1 MQGLWLGCT
10 GVQLLPVCMR
20 VQSFLTLGDPMDCS
34 PPSSSVPGISQARK
48 LEWIV
53 ISYYRGSFQ
62 PRDQTCIS
70 CLLHWLS
77 DSLPLNHLGSPQLLP
92 TTAVFVYILRLK
104 TESESHSVV
113 SDPLW
118 PHCLYS
124 PWNSPSQ
131 NTGMSSL
138 SLLQGI
144 FPIQGSN
151 PGFPHCRWILYQ
163 LSHKGSPKIQVW
175 VAYSCSSRS
184 SQPRNWTRLSCVAGG
199 FFTSWAI
206 R

>member
-1 MQGLWLGCT
+1 
-10 GVQLLPVCMR
+10 MR

-34 PPSSSVPGISQARK
+34 LPSSSVPGISQARK
-48 LEWIV
+48 LEWNV
-53 ISYYRGSFQ
+53 ISYSRGSFQ

-77 DSLPLNHLGSPQLLP
+77 DSLSLNHLGSPQLLP
-92 TTAVFVYILRLK
+92 TTAVFVCILRLK
-104 TESESHSVV
+104 TESESNSVA

-184 SQPRNWTRLSCVAGG
+184 FQPSNWTRLSCFAGG
-199 FFTSWAI
+199 
-206 R
+206 